1 MNNIFGNNQSASP
14 SSSPENQNRG
24 YNEFPQTPA
33 LGGAAKT
40 NFFPE
45 DSGNA
50 SMIENQQQVDNP
62 AGDTS
67 LLGLDGNMMQEGE
80 PAVGNQNMDSSFLNM
95 NNPMQQEDAMNRSLL
110 GLDGG
115 MNTSLMDMNVA
126 MQEAMPE
133 QDMNSSI
140 IDGNNNNISIIQP
153 GQEMMNNSNM
163 LSQPDEERKYAHQ
176 LIDDRKGSIFLNFD
190 PKDLQVQDD
199 LNQQMD
205 FGSEVGIAE
214 INKRQESMNR
224 FDGADELLGI
234 EQADKPEVIPE
245 E

>member
-1 MNNIFGNNQSASP
+1 
-14 SSSPENQNRG
+14 
-24 YNEFPQTPA
+24 
-33 LGGAAKT
+33 
-40 NFFPE
+40 
-45 DSGNA
+45 
-50 SMIENQQQVDNP
+50 
-62 AGDTS
+62 
-67 LLGLDGNMMQEGE
+67 
-80 PAVGNQNMDSSFLNM
+80 
-95 NNPMQQEDAMNRSLL
+95 MNRSLL